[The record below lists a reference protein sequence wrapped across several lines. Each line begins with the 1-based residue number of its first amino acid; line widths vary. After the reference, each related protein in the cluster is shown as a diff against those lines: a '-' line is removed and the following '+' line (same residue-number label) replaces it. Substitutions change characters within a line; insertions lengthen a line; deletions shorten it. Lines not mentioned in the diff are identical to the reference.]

1 MDLCLP
7 QTTSPGYID
16 LQALPDPNLAKKEAF
31 LKKKSFFKEESSFFS
46 ISMIHKA
53 KALMEEA
60 EEAIPLLCGK
70 VFSVSITKLKYRI

>member
-1 MDLCLP
+1 
-7 QTTSPGYID
+7 
-16 LQALPDPNLAKKEAF
+16 
-31 LKKKSFFKEESSFFS
+31 
-46 ISMIHKA
+46 MIHKA